1 MAEISSGGE
10 KADQAAPAGVIRV
23 VGARE
28 HNLTGVDVDIPK
40 GLLTVVTGVS
50 GSGKSS
56 LVFDT
61 LHKEGQRQYLESL
74 GMVTGFVSKPAV
86 EAIIGLS
93 PSISVDQHLTNR
105 SPRSTVGTTTEVF
118 TYLRLLWARAGHRPC
133 PACGGDVPPS
143 HEVGEAVPDA
153 EGPEAGAPEDA
164 AGDEPPVPC
173 PHCGTLLP
181 GLAMGAFSFNKP
193 AGACPSCTGLG
204 TVIRADTARLVDE
217 ERSVADGAVLG
228 WHPRLTERNIGVLRA
243 AARHYGFDFDPDLPL
258 GKLGDAERALLLH
271 GVDSPEF
278 RRLFPGVEPPARV
291 SDGRFEGV
299 AATVLR
305 RYAERI
311 EDTAY
316 REKTERLLVKE
327 GCPDCRG
334 ERLRPE
340 SRRVAVAG
348 TTIVEA
354 QRLPLGELAEW
365 IGALAGR
372 LDAEEWAI
380 AEPVVADLAER
391 LRRLAAVGVGYLTL
405 EQAAPS
411 LSAGEAQR
419 LRLAAL
425 LGSGL

>member
-1 MAEISSGGE
+1 M
-10 KADQAAPAGVIRV
+10 IRV

-271 GVDSPEF
+271 GVDSPSSGGCSPASSRPRGSPTGASKASPPPCCGATPSASRTPPTG
-278 RRLFPGVEPPARV
+278 RRPSG
-291 SDGRFEGV
+291 SW
-299 AATVLR
+299 
-305 RYAERI
+305 
-311 EDTAY
+311 
-316 REKTERLLVKE
+316 
-327 GCPDCRG
+327 
-334 ERLRPE
+334 
-340 SRRVAVAG
+340 SRR
-348 TTIVEA
+348 
-354 QRLPLGELAEW
+354 
-365 IGALAGR
+365 
-372 LDAEEWAI
+372 
-380 AEPVVADLAER
+380 
-391 LRRLAAVGVGYLTL
+391 AART
-405 EQAAPS
+405 AA
-411 LSAGEAQR
+411 
-419 LRLAAL
+419 
-425 LGSGL
+425 GSGCARRAAGSPSPGPPSSRPSASRWANWPSGSARWPAGWTPRSGRSPSRSSPTWPSGCAGWPRSGWAT